1 MSLQEFIQRFAEIM
15 GIEDANTLTPETDF
29 HDLDEW
35 SSLMAVKLLVLFDEE
50 MDKDVS
56 VGEINECFTIEELY
70 NL

>member
-1 MSLQEFIQRFAEIM
+1 MSLQVFIQRFAEIM
-15 GIEDANTLTPETDF
+15 GIEDANTLTPDTDF

>member
-1 MSLQEFIQRFAEIM
+1 MSLQEFLQRFAEIM
-15 GIEDANTLTPETDF
+15 GIEDSNSLTPETDF

-56 VGEINECFTIEELY
+56 VEKINECFTIEELY

>member
-1 MSLQEFIQRFAEIM
+1 MSLQDFIMRFAEIM
-15 GIEDANTLTPETDF
+15 GIADSSVLTPDTDF

-35 SSLMAVKLLVLFDEE
+35 SSLMAVKLLVLFEEE

-56 VGEINECFTIEELY
+56 IGDINECFTIEELY

>member
-1 MSLQEFIQRFAEIM
+1 MSLQDFIRRFSEIM
-15 GIEDANTLTPETDF
+15 GVEDASTLTPETDF